1 MKLVEFISPDSIFT
15 EVDVDSKKNLF
26 KKVSSIF
33 SKKNLKESAIITDR
47 LNERERLGSTGIGE
61 GVAIPHTKVD
71 SIEKTKVIFLKLK
84 SGIDFSASDKKD
96 VDIVFVILAPEECQS
111 EHLLVLS
118 SISSFLRDKS
128 IIAKLRSLKKSS
140 DIHDFFSKF

>member
-1 MKLVEFISPDSIFT
+1 MKLVEFISPESIFT
-15 EVDVDSKKNLF
+15 DVDIDSKKNLF

-33 SKKNLKESAIITDR
+33 SKNNAKESAIIIER

-71 SIEKTKVIFLKLK
+71 SIEKTRVIFLKLK
-84 SGIDFSASDKKD
+84 SGIDFSSSDKKD
-96 VDIVFVILAPEECQS
+96 VDIVFVILAPKDCQS

-128 IIAKLRSLKKSS
+128 IIAKLRTLKKSS
-140 DIHDFFSKF
+140 DIHNFFSKF